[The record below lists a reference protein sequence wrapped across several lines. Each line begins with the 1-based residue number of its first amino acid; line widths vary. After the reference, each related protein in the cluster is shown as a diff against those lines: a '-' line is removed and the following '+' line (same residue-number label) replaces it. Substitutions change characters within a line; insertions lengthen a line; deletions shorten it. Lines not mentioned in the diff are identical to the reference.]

1 MPLGRLQPTVIIISR
16 PYINRQV
23 MKEVRDLKLQLKFS
37 LTTTN
42 SYQRGIFEATDN
54 LTVDLR
60 NPTKQDSVCTFCFS
74 VEIVATQSF

>member
-1 MPLGRLQPTVIIISR
+1 
-16 PYINRQV
+16 
-23 MKEVRDLKLQLKFS
+23 MKEVRDLKLQPKFS

-60 NPTKQDSVCTFCFS
+60 NPTKQDSLCTFCFS
-74 VEIVATQSF
+74 VEIVVTQSF